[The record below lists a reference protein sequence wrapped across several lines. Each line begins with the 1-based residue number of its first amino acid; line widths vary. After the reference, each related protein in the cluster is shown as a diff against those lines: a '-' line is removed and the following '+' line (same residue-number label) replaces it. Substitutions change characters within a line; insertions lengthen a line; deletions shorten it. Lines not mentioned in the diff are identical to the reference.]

1 MNKTLELNH
10 LADIAKAIGHPH
22 RLALLQQ
29 LFIRE
34 YSVEELSELTELSIT
49 NTSQHLQHLKKVGL
63 VLTRRQGKNIIYR
76 IGDGPIANILAEL
89 RNFLSFQNN
98 EIKTLIYNGIHYP
111 KQLEGVSIA
120 ELIEKLEDGAYLL
133 DVRSKEDY
141 QAGHIPGAVNIPCE
155 ELNAHLAEL
164 PKSTQIITY
173 CGGRFCVLSINAVA
187 LLKQYGFEVCRVP
200 DGFPG
205 WQAAGLSISS

>member
-1 MNKTLELNH
+1 MNNNLELNY

-29 LFIRE
+29 LFLQE
-34 YSVEELSELTELSIT
+34 YSVEALSELTELSIT

-63 VLTRRQGKNIIYR
+63 VLTRREGKNIIYR

-111 KQLEGVSIA
+111 EQLEGVSIA
-120 ELIEKLEDGAYLL
+120 ELIEKMKEGAYLL
-133 DVRSKEDY
+133 DVRSQQDY
-141 QAGHIPGAVNIPCE
+141 QAGHIPGAINIPSE
-155 ELNAHLAEL
+155 QLNTHLAAL
-164 PKSTQIITY
+164 PKSKKIITY
-173 CGGRFCVLSINAVA
+173 CGGRFCVLSIQAVA
-187 LLKQYGFEVCRVP
+187 LLKAHGFEVSRVP

-205 WQAAGLSISS
+205 WQAAGLSID